1 MSLAESILAGNLR
14 AAARLITLIDD
25 GDPAA
30 VPELKRLYPATGKAA
45 ILGITGPPGAGK
57 STLTDQLIGKFR
69 QRGLGVAVVAIDPTS
84 HLSGGA
90 ILGDRVRMSRHAA
103 DPGVFIRSLGTRGHL
118 GGISRSTHD
127 IVNVFDA
134 MGKEVVIIETVG
146 VGQDEIEIT
155 RAAHTSLVVTVPGLG
170 DEVQA
175 IKAGVMEIADIF
187 VVNKA
192 DRPGSE
198 KTIGE
203 LQALVGLN
211 HPGPRRVVAA
221 GSGDGGQLQP
231 GDRRTGG
238 EDLRPSR
245 APGGL
250 GARPALRGEPQPPP
264 AGRPAAGLLPEPGA
278 GAAAQR
284 PDLQRPDRGDRRPPD
299 RPLLGAGAARRPP
312 RGGDAMSG
320 RPLPDL
326 TGVLLAGGR
335 SRRMGR
341 DKAQLEIAG
350 KTLFERSLELLRE
363 FCATVLIAG
372 DRPDLARPG
381 LPALPDLYPG
391 SALGGL
397 YTGLAA
403 AQTEWILVAPCDMP
417 FPDRRI
423 VIPPVAA
430 PRRGRRRGAPH
441 ARRGTSR
448 SSPST
453 TRTACR

>member
-69 QRGLGVAVVAIDPTS
+69 QRGLGVAVVAVDPTS

-90 ILGDRVRMSRHAA
+90 VLGDRVRMSRHAA

-211 HPGPRRVVAA
+211 HPGPGEWWPPVLATVASCNQGIDELVEKIFA
-221 GSGDGGQLQP
+221 HREHLAAS
-231 GDRRTGG
+231 
-238 EDLRPSR
+238 
-245 APGGL
+245 GL
-250 GARPALRGEPQPPP
+250 GRRFEESRSRHQLAALLQDYYLSQVRELLHNDRTCNDLIAEI
-264 AGRPAAGLLPEPGA
+264 AGRRIDPYSALERLVALPAAGTP
-278 GAAAQR
+278 
-284 PDLQRPDRGDRRPPD
+284 
-299 RPLLGAGAARRPP
+299 
-312 RGGDAMSG
+312 
-320 RPLPDL
+320 
-326 TGVLLAGGR
+326 
-335 SRRMGR
+335 
-341 DKAQLEIAG
+341 
-350 KTLFERSLELLRE
+350 
-363 FCATVLIAG
+363 
-372 DRPDLARPG
+372 
-381 LPALPDLYPG
+381 
-391 SALGGL
+391 
-397 YTGLAA
+397 
-403 AQTEWILVAPCDMP
+403 
-417 FPDRRI
+417 
-423 VIPPVAA
+423 
-430 PRRGRRRGAPH
+430 
-441 ARRGTSR
+441 
-448 SSPST
+448 
-453 TRTACR
+453 